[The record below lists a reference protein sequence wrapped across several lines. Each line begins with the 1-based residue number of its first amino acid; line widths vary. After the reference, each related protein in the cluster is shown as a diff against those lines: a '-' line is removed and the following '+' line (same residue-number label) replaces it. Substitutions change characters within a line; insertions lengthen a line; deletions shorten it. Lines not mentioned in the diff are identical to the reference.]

1 MQNKTLYLILLIIGT
16 AFWGISFTFVKV
28 SIGQGSPYVFL
39 FYKFL
44 TAGII
49 LGLVFQKQLKH
60 ITLKTLKIGVLI
72 SVPLLAG
79 TILQTIGLKST
90 SVSNSAFITGFDVL
104 LIPVL
109 KFLVYRK
116 KVAAKVWLACVTA
129 LAGLYLIA
137 VQDSLRLNIG
147 DLWTIAGAFGFAF
160 YVLQVGRFSTEENPI
175 PAVLVL
181 MFFCAAGCF
190 VLAFSD
196 TSSVWMPAESDF
208 WTGILFAGI
217 PATAYMYAVQNIGQ
231 RYIAEEK
238 IALTYLCE
246 PIFATLAGFF
256 ILNETITG
264 RTAVGGLLII
274 SGMFLAE
281 INFKK
286 QLKK

>member
-44 TAGII
+44 TAGVI
-49 LGLVFQKQLKH
+49 LVLVFYKHLKQ

-116 KVAAKVWLACVTA
+116 KVAAKVWLACATA

-137 VQDSLRLNIG
+137 VQDSLSLNIG

-190 VLAFSD
+190 VLALTD

-246 PIFATLAGFF
+246 PIFATLAGFL

-286 QLKK
+286 QIKE